1 MTPPG
6 SYLEDNSVAMKPV
19 DLVGRRQALLGLSGA
34 ALVAGCDSVLPG
46 VVGKAPRLYN
56 LTPKSTFPE
65 GLPPVDWQ
73 LLVETPY
80 ASASLNT
87 ARIGLMP
94 EPTRFDYYALANW
107 TDRAPL
113 MVQGLV
119 VESFENSGRI
129 VAVGRETVGL
139 KPDFVLK
146 IEIREFQA
154 EAFRDPTQ
162 HQPRVGLSVKLVE
175 MPERLIVAAA
185 TFERQTSAPP
195 DIMTDI
201 VQAWD
206 DALGAV
212 LKRLVN
218 WTLEAGD
225 AAWQSRTRPRVR
237 RSQPRRFRG

>member
-1 MTPPG
+1 MSGVTLPD
-6 SYLEDNSVAMKPV
+6 SYLEDSNVAMKPV
-19 DLVGRRQALLGLSGA
+19 DLIGRRQALIGLGGG

-46 VVGKAPRLYN
+46 VGKAPRLYN
-56 LTPKSTFPE
+56 LTPKSTFLE

-107 TDRAPL
+107 TDREA
-113 MVQGLV
+113 
-119 VESFENSGRI
+119 
-129 VAVGRETVGL
+129 VGL

-154 EAFRDPTQ
+154 EAYRDPTK
-162 HQPRVGLSVKLVE
+162 HEPRVGLSVKLVE
-175 MPERLIVAAA
+175 MPDRLIVAAA
-185 TFERQTSAPP
+185 TFDRQTVAAP
-195 DIMTDI
+195 DVMSDI

-225 AAWQSRTRPRVR
+225 AAWSARTRPRIR